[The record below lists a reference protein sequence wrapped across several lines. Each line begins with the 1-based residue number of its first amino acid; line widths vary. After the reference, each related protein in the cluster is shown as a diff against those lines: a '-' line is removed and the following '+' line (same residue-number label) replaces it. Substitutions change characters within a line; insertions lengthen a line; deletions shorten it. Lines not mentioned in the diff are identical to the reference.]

1 MPRDFLSDEM
11 ESPVSEK
18 LPGRD
23 FLEEAPSQS
32 QSQESLG
39 QSLLKAPFRI
49 GEDVYKG
56 GANLIKNIPQYYE
69 SAKTE
74 IPGLFSTAKQHPGH
88 LALQALAGTQEGI
101 NALAQ
106 LPLNLS
112 QYGANR
118 LNLLPQSVPNAIKK
132 FIPYDTKESIKQLFS
147 QPQYPGEGLARGIG
161 KIGTEYFVGGNIPQG
176 IGSGI
181 GLASQAARPLT
192 SRLPSITSKGIAK
205 DIIIKPHDILE
216 NKATSGFKKVS
227 NEINKRGIETVP
239 VNEEEIKSLSEYFPK
254 TKESKQLINDASIGK
269 YNALRKI
276 QSELYT
282 RGKKNLGSDLETDRL
297 RGEEMFEKRNNINES
312 ISNHLK
318 NTGNHDL
325 DKKLNKSRD
334 QYKKLQQTYYNP
346 YINNAIVKM
355 VDKDIRK
362 IPNNLMTILKE
373 DSKPMRN
380 FINSH
385 PGLNASIKR
394 NYIAKLLS
402 KGAAG
407 AAGIYGLKNYL
418 SPSHVL
424 SNDNKNP

>member
-1 MPRDFLSDEM
+1 MSDWEIYTSDIEKPSIQSSSDWETLSA
-11 ESPVSEK
+11 SEEK
-18 LPGRD
+18 PSFGQALA
-23 FLEEAPSQS
+23 EAPGKIVQDIY
-32 QSQESLG
+32 G
-39 QSLLKAPFRI
+39 MVTDFTGK
-49 GEDVYKG
+49 
-56 GANLIKNIPQYYE
+56 IPQYYE

-101 NALAQ
+101 NVLAQ
-106 LPLNLS
+106 LPLYLS
-112 QYGANR
+112 QYGKNR

-132 FIPYDTKESIKQLFS
+132 FIPEDTTESIKQLFS
-147 QPQYPGEGLARGIG
+147 EPEYPGESLARGLG
-161 KIGTEYFVGGNIPQG
+161 KIGTEYFAGGNIPQG

-181 GLASQAARPLT
+181 GLASDVARPLT

-216 NKATSGFKKVS
+216 NKATYGFKKVS
-227 NEINKRGIETVP
+227 NEINKRGINNIP

-254 TKESKQLINDASIGK
+254 TKQSEQLINDASIGK

-325 DKKLNKSRD
+325 DKKLNESRM
-334 QYKKLQQTYYNP
+334 QYKKLQDTYYNP

-385 PGLNASIKR
+385 PGLNASITR
-394 NYIAKLLS
+394 NYIARLLS
-402 KGAAG
+402 KGTAG
-407 AAGIYGLKNYL
+407 IAGIYGLKNYL
-418 SPSHVL
+418 SPSNVL
-424 SNDNKNP
+424 SNDNKSQ